1 MAIPTILQGDT
12 ACEITLALASGYD
25 YADCALTAE
34 FCGVERTF
42 DTLTPGGS
50 VALDFS
56 ADETAGF
63 PLGTSK
69 VKLSLRNGNGEVRQL
84 PWAKIKVTDSPED
97 VYDAQITI
105 DPATLNIDDLTAGDS
120 LGTVKSRLNAVM
132 AFLRGFR
139 VLAFAL
145 IPLGACAD
153 VAPLYTTPNDMPGD
167 APLMTNT
174 QAYIESML
182 VATVNRT
189 VQTNG
194 FIKSVNKIKTNT
206 GNITVSYQNSI
217 NTNGATKIGSFY
229 VSAPIPIGV
238 GNTGIGGTSTVD
250 VFAPTLDFSTQNTNL
265 ENTIHSTVAESF
277 DQVYDFVYDF
287 VDGYV
292 DNYVDEQVPE
302 IVGETVTK
310 SYVESLGIEAGISAE
325 NATNIAAAVSA
336 ADLGT
341 FAETGTVANAQS
353 ADFAN
358 DAGAANVLHDGHGGT
373 KGADDFAS
381 ASVTNSVNVLWTYV
395 YGESVWI
402 AVTNY
407 MRTVEGTVPSFELY
421 EVRDG
426 ATNRVYSSREE
437 ITNLLTRAIVDC
449 QAACVSNINAAISDP
464 ANRAWS
470 GFDSVTGEEAP
481 EGVTVISTPAVQLTG
496 GGSWKRQ
503 IDVGG
508 NAFWTLQSNGLNPT
522 FGTIGAANTN
532 GYFCII
538 DDEGNTTFEIRKTD
552 SSVVSAIPAL
562 TGWDADG
569 NFQVGFINGRPDLY
583 VSTNLTASAF
593 IPATNDLNILSVD
606 WTQSG
611 ITNIATIVQAVGAPN
626 YFLYGR
632 VEVQGETAI
641 VNSAPTRFDGGFYIS
656 GVKYNIGT
664 ATIDGHTVLTLEAVQ
679 AGGQ

>member
-1 MAIPTILQGDT
+1 MKHLVFVISFA
-12 ACEITLALASGYD
+12 ATLAAQAITTTLEHEDRREADSRAAISNEIAQAVASVP
-25 YADCALTAE
+25 A
-34 FCGVERTF
+34 
-42 DTLTPGGS
+42 P
-50 VALDFS
+50 DF
-56 ADETAGF
+56 
-63 PLGTSK
+63 
-69 VKLSLRNGNGEVRQL
+69 
-84 PWAKIKVTDSPED
+84 
-97 VYDAQITI
+97 
-105 DPATLNIDDLTAGDS
+105 
-120 LGTVKSRLNAVM
+120 
-132 AFLRGFR
+132 
-139 VLAFAL
+139 
-145 IPLGACAD
+145 
-153 VAPLYTTPNDMPGD
+153 TTG
-167 APLMTNT
+167 NT
-174 QAYIESML
+174 QL

-194 FIKSVNKIKTNT
+194 FIKSVNNIKTNT

-229 VSAPIPIGV
+229 VSAPNPV
-238 GNTGIGGTSTVD
+238 GGGNSGIGGSSTVD
-250 VFAPTLDFSTQNTNL
+250 VFAPTPDFSTQNTNL

-277 DQVYDFVYDF
+277 GYVYD
-287 VDGYV
+287 
-292 DNYVDEQVPE
+292 YVDEQVPE

-336 ADLGT
+336 AVSAADLGT

-358 DAGAANVLHDGHGGT
+358 AAGAANVLHDGHGGT
-373 KGADDFAS
+373 KGADDFAP

-426 ATNRVYSSREE
+426 ATNCVYSSREE

-449 QAACVSNINAAISDP
+449 QAACVSNINAAISNP

-532 GYFCII
+532 GFFRII

-552 SSVVSAIPAL
+552 SYVVSAVPAL

-593 IPATNDLNILSVD
+593 IPATDDLNILSID

-611 ITNIATIVQAVGAPN
+611 ITNIATIVQAVKAPE

-664 ATIDGHTVLTLEAVQ
+664 ATIDGHTVLTLEAAQ
-679 AGGQ
+679 AGAQ